1 MIKKIMIEQEDKNK
15 LLNFEPER
23 LNNVIKLI
31 ETYTNEPDQNYVIG
45 LDIASAN
52 SKDKSVMVK
61 FRVVGNKYI
70 YEGCEEIWLNSNAIS
85 DFINNK
91 FAITGVPEISNEEN
105 ETIDINGLTFSEL
118 TEDLQDTIK
127 DYSLTVY
134 YFDGI

>member
-1 MIKKIMIEQEDKNK
+1 MVKKIMIEQEDKNK

-70 YEGCEEIWLNSNAIS
+70 YEGCEEI
-85 DFINNK
+85 
-91 FAITGVPEISNEEN
+91 
-105 ETIDINGLTFSEL
+105 
-118 TEDLQDTIK
+118 
-127 DYSLTVY
+127 
-134 YFDGI
+134 